1 MRQDDNPLRAIAA
14 GFVLAV
20 VGLLSVAACGL
31 PGMLPPASDA
41 TPSASPPVVDQPS
54 ISPSPNRVASTSPV
68 PTPAATPIALPAWTP
83 PPGPP
88 TMLPEDVDPPHLI
101 TSEAIEPIVAE
112 IMERLLA
119 AYAGSPHGLE
129 ELFTPAALAGALA
142 SDELLASIRTGE
154 QRVLMDHD
162 IVGVNEIATRYMPDG
177 QPIRTSLEIMID
189 VPAGARRVDAAG
201 AILREWDEP
210 RRLLFEL
217 TAAWDGLHDR
227 WQVDELRSP
236 ALGTPEHL
244 PGGTPATR
252 SSCPWRPAD
261 IPSVEGFQPSTDRA
275 WCDAL
280 GRLILPTHL
289 VFIAEASD
297 HCGWRAASLLY
308 LGPQPGWEIDIYDV
322 HNFVRDPTGLFEDAW
337 LSPYE
342 ELAAL
347 PAGAIDTGL
356 TNGNVRLY
364 YLPAE
369 YETAIYADVGG
380 VIERWPRLTEA
391 AGCA

>member
-1 MRQDDNPLRAIAA
+1 
-14 GFVLAV
+14 
-20 VGLLSVAACGL
+20 
-31 PGMLPPASDA
+31 
-41 TPSASPPVVDQPS
+41 
-54 ISPSPNRVASTSPV
+54 
-68 PTPAATPIALPAWTP
+68 
-83 PPGPP
+83 
-88 TMLPEDVDPPHLI
+88 
-101 TSEAIEPIVAE
+101 
-112 IMERLLA
+112 
-119 AYAGSPHGLE
+119 
-129 ELFTPAALAGALA
+129 
-142 SDELLASIRTGE
+142 
-154 QRVLMDHD
+154 
-162 IVGVNEIATRYMPDG
+162 
-177 QPIRTSLEIMID
+177 
-189 VPAGARRVDAAG
+189 
-201 AILREWDEP
+201 
-210 RRLLFEL
+210 
-217 TAAWDGLHDR
+217 
-227 WQVDELRSP
+227 
-236 ALGTPEHL
+236 
-244 PGGTPATR
+244 
-252 SSCPWRPAD
+252 
-261 IPSVEGFQPSTDRA
+261 
-275 WCDAL
+275 
-280 GRLILPTHL
+280 